1 MPFWVY
7 MLLVGDRSH
16 GKNRK
21 IYTGY
26 THYLMPRIAQ
36 HSGLNRTKGA
46 RLTRNQPVE
55 LVYLEPHSSRKKAM
69 QRERQ
74 LKHQSPLNQKK
85 SKLKMIEEFHSV
97 YGDIFEELNE
107 KLNEYFEFLEILR
120 KTMNLSQ
127 KELQSKIKINQS
139 Q

>member
-1 MPFWVY
+1 MPFWIY
-7 MLLVGDRSH
+7 MLFVGDRSR

-36 HSGLNRTKGA
+36 HSGLTRTKGA

-55 LVYLEPHSSRKKAM
+55 LVYLEAHSSRKKAL

-74 LKHQSPLNQKK
+74 LKHQSPHNQKK
-85 SKLKMIEEFHSV
+85 SKLKMIEEFHSS
-97 YGDIFEELNE
+97 YGDIIQELNQ
-107 KLNEYFEFLEILR
+107 KLHEYFEFLEILG
-120 KTMNLSQ
+120 KVMNLSQ

-139 Q
+139 H